1 MFTKSAAFY
10 DALYHWKDY
19 AAESRRVHE
28 LIQQYQQAGDVTLL
42 DVACGT
48 GQHLAYLREQYQVEG
63 LDLDP
68 QLLQIARERLP
79 GVPLHTGDMR
89 DFDLGKQFAAITC
102 LFSAIGYVKTVDAM
116 RQTVANFARHLQPG
130 GVLIVEP
137 WFKPGDMKPDTV
149 HALFVDQPELKISRI
164 NITRVEGRLSWF
176 EFHYLVG
183 TPESVEHFTER
194 HELGLFTHEEYL
206 AAFRDAGLEVQHD
219 EEGLMGRGVYIGVK
233 PLN

>member
-48 GQHLAYLREQYQVEG
+48 GQHLAHLREQYQVEG

-102 LFSAIGYVKTVDAM
+102 LFSAIGYVKTVEAM

-137 WFKPGDMKPDTV
+137 WFKPGDMQPDTV
-149 HALFVDQPELKISRI
+149 HALFIDQPELKISRI
-164 NITRVEGRLSWF
+164 NITRIVGRLSWF

-183 TPESVEHFTER
+183 TPENVEHFTER

-206 AAFRDAGLEVQHD
+206 AAFRDAELEVQHD

>member
-19 AAESRRVHE
+19 AAESRRVRE
-28 LIQQYQQAGDVTLL
+28 LIQQYQQTGDATLL

-48 GQHLAYLREQYQVEG
+48 GQHLAHLREQYQVEG

-102 LFSAIGYVKTVDAM
+102 LFSSIGYVKTVEAM
-116 RQTVANFARHLQPG
+116 RQTVANFTRHLQPG

-137 WFKPGDMKPDTV
+137 WFKPGDMQPDTV
-149 HALFVDQPELKISRI
+149 HALFIDQPELKISRI
-164 NITRVEGRLSWF
+164 NITRIEGRLSWF

-194 HELGLFTHEEYL
+194 HELGLFTREEYW
-206 AAFRDAGLEVQHD
+206 AAFSDAGLEVQHD